1 MKRSVGLVLIALLG
15 ISVAAFSADPQI
27 GIVVY
32 QDQPGQHVPTIELIN
47 EWAAENSV
55 DVEITTVT
63 HATRTTVATTALEG
77 GTGPD
82 IIVLAN
88 FEPALFAEGL
98 LDVSDLAEELGQE
111 NGGWFPIC
119 EELGNINDAWR
130 ALPIYAYMHQMM
142 YRRDV
147 LQQIGVGVPQTWEEF
162 RAVLQA
168 IKDAGLPITP
178 FGVSFGRSFDGQQ
191 FLIGVIMSYGGRVL
205 NEDGTKVVFN
215 SPETVEGLKYVIDLY
230 RYGLVDPTVLG
241 WDDGTNNQA
250 MLSGR
255 IAFTFN
261 GFSIK
266 MQAEK
271 DFPELSP
278 NIGTAVYPAGPT
290 GRATFPTILS
300 YAVRASTQ
308 HPDLCKSLLRF
319 LFSRDSYEYVLNY
332 TLGAVGTAF
341 KGFADLEIWNAPD
354 WKTNMDAVASARL
367 FAPSSHATA
376 EAWESFAIVDMI
388 ADVLVRAMTPE
399 AAVAKASATLAQI
412 YGLPEE

>member
-1 MKRSVGLVLIALLG
+1 MKWRVSLVVSLVVGISLSLLG
-15 ISVAAFSADPQI
+15 ANPRI
-27 GIVVY
+27 GVVVY
-32 QDQPGQHVPTIELIN
+32 QDNPGQHVPTIELIN
-47 EWAAENSV
+47 KWAAEKGIEV
-55 DVEITTVT
+55 QITTVT

-77 GTGPD
+77 ATGPD

-88 FEPALFAEGL
+88 FEPALFADAL
-98 LDVSDLAEELGQE
+98 LDVSDLAEELSQA

-119 EELGNINDAWR
+119 EELGKIAGTWR

-147 LQQIGVGVPQTWEEF
+147 LQQVGMDVPQTWDEF
-162 RAVLQA
+162 RTVLQA
-168 IKDAGLPITP
+168 IKNAGLGITP
-178 FGVSFGRSFDGQQ
+178 FGVSYGRSFDGQQ

-215 SPETVEGLKYVIDLY
+215 SPETVAGLKYVVDLY
-230 RYGLVDPTVLG
+230 RDGLVDPTVLG
-241 WDDGTNNQA
+241 WDDSTNNQA

-271 DFPELSP
+271 DFPDLAP
-278 NIGTAVYPAGPT
+278 NIGTAVYPGGPT
-290 GRATFPTILS
+290 GRATFPTVLS

-308 HPDLCKSLLRF
+308 YPDVCKDLLRF
-319 LFSRDSYEYVLNY
+319 LFSRESYEYVLNY
-332 TLGAVGTAF
+332 TLGAIGTVF

-354 WKTNMDAVASARL
+354 WKTNMDAVATARL
-367 FAPSSHATA
+367 FAPPSRATA
-376 EAWESFAIVDMI
+376 EAWESFVIVDMI

-399 AAVAKASATLAQI
+399 AAVAKASARLAEI
-412 YGLPEE
+412 YGLPQE